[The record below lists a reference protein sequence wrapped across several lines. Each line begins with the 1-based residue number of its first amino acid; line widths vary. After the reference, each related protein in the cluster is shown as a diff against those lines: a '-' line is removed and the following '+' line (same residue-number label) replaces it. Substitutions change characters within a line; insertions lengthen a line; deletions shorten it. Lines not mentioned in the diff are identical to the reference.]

1 MGTNKQPTI
10 KPNRSWVI
18 VTLEVLMVLFDIA
31 EVEVVYIWNTVY
43 RKMADS
49 VVLKQKLRATE

>member
-31 EVEVVYIWNTVY
+31 EVEVVYI
-43 RKMADS
+43 
-49 VVLKQKLRATE
+49 